1 MSEEFRPTENQDV
14 LVPAALVEPAGCCVA
29 SIISWLVI
37 LGIVAFLF
45 FNVLISQLAPPV
57 AEGRISGAELMNVNL
72 MGRILMG
79 PSEIDPK
86 NKSSLVGQLGQFN
99 TGPVE
104 QRYCYAI
111 FTNELESAEIA
122 IEKLKATDDA
132 VEKFGYELSPDQTR
146 LREIIGQ
153 LFQEYESGQLDSSI
167 IPQADRDFLTS
178 NLGWCGDLALVPPGT
193 PNKTMRRSVMGKAL
207 SALWIMIGVVVFG
220 IGILLCG
227 FISLAVIFYL
237 TVTGNIQ
244 SKMHDQARRGSIYL
258 QTFAIW
264 MFLFVLLQILSGLA
278 ARWISH
284 PLTEQ
289 LLMPAA
295 FFLSLIVL
303 AWPVLCGISFREV
316 RDDIGLKLGNPFK
329 EIMAGVI
336 AYMALLPILLCAA
349 VVSVMLAAILS
360 LMQPTSEFGGG
371 TNGGH
376 PIQEDIATGDITT
389 WLVVFITACIAA
401 PIIEET
407 MFRGVFYRHLR
418 DATHGWRRYQSVG
431 FAALVN
437 GLIFASIHPQGIIG
451 IPLLTTLAVGFSLTR
466 QWRDSLIAPMV
477 MHAINN
483 GLVTC
488 TLFLLLS

>member
-1 MSEEFRPTENQDV
+1 MSEEFRPTENQD
-14 LVPAALVEPAGCCVA
+14 LRLDPAALAA

-37 LGIVAFLF
+37 LGVVAFLF
-45 FNVLISQLAPPV
+45 VYVLISQLTPHV
-57 AEGRISGAELMNVNL
+57 EEGGISGAELMNVNL
-72 MGRILMG
+72 MGRILIG
-79 PSEIDPK
+79 QSELAPQE
-86 NKSSLVGQLGQFN
+86 KSSLVGQLGQFN

-122 IEKLKATDDA
+122 IEKLKATDAKVKEFD
-132 VEKFGYELSPDQTR
+132 YELSADQTR

-153 LFQEYESGQLDSSI
+153 LLQKYESGQLDSSI
-167 IPQADRDFLTS
+167 IPKADRDFLTS
-178 NLGWCGDLALVPPGT
+178 SLGWCGDLALVPPGT
-193 PNKTMRRSVMGKAL
+193 PNKAKRRSVMGRAQ

-237 TVTGNIQ
+237 TVTGNLQ
-244 SKMHDQARRGSIYL
+244 SKMHGQARRGSIYL

-264 MFLFVLLQILSGLA
+264 MVLFVLLQILSGLA
-278 ARWISH
+278 ASWITD

-289 LLMPAA
+289 LLMPIA
-295 FFLSLIVL
+295 FFLSLVVL
-303 AWPVLCGISFREV
+303 AWPMVWGISFREV

-371 TNGGH
+371 TQGGH
-376 PIQEDIATGDITT
+376 PIQEDIATGDTTT
-389 WLVVFITACIAA
+389 WLVVFFTACIAA

-437 GLIFASIHPQGIIG
+437 GLIFAAIHPQGIIG

-466 QWRDSLIAPMV
+466 QWRSSLVAPMV

-483 GLVTC
+483 GLVMC